1 LYIAEQVV
9 EIETCDV
16 EEDIVSEEEDYTAEQ
31 VTGCYT
37 FNAKAIAGLCTL
49 ILIAL
54 GIALYSV
61 LKPVATHNNDNY
73 INGNSNKSVKSQH
86 FLTT

>member
-37 FNAKAIAGLCTL
+37 FNAKAIAGIFTL

-61 LKPVATHNNDNY
+61 LKPNPSPPITTTTTSMVTPTSLSNHN
-73 INGNSNKSVKSQH
+73 I
-86 FLTT
+86 F